1 MKKTVLMVMG
11 IIIAFTN
18 CFMFTGCN
26 EEKEVFAASVGL
38 LCNDKRVMLIMTD
51 EFEEKP
57 LKKSLE
63 LPLYEHGN
71 GFSVELY
78 DKYGRRT
85 VWGGYDN
92 GSVKV
97 TCRETNFHHKAGQ
110 QVYNILSPGKYWID
124 ISFNGKNA
132 LGLKG
137 YHYAL
142 IYLTITYPN

>member
-1 MKKTVLMVMG
+1 MVIG

-26 EEKEVFAASVGL
+26 EEKETFAASVGL

-78 DKYGRRT
+78 NKYGRRT
-85 VWGGYDN
+85 EWSGYDN
-92 GSVKV
+92 GSVLV
-97 TCRETNFHHKAGQ
+97 YSMETNFHYKEGD
-110 QVYNILSPGKYWID
+110 QVYNIITAGKYRIE
-124 ISFNGKNA
+124 ISFDGKNA

-137 YHYAL
+137 FRYAL
-142 IYLTITYPN
+142 IDLTITYPN